1 MLTFW
6 FFSIHVFNFNRV
18 RTFSANNN
26 IKLKKYG
33 MKKFIFLFAILTSM
47 VMGFSQ
53 SPEKGQTQ
61 LSALSVTS
69 SGDASVLSL
78 ISSPSVTYYIS
89 DGVGI
94 SLGVENLESVNIGA
108 RYYVK
113 ENYFAGVSYDTG
125 SSTVDL
131 GLGKTLIWGEHA
143 NIEPRLTLSDVAND
157 SRDLGLSIHL
167 NLLF

>member
-1 MLTFW
+1 
-6 FFSIHVFNFNRV
+6 
-18 RTFSANNN
+18 
-26 IKLKKYG
+26 

-47 VMGFSQ
+47 VIGFSQ
-53 SPEKGQTQ
+53 APEKGQTQ
-61 LSALSVTS
+61 LSALSVSS

-89 DGVGI
+89 DGIGI
-94 SLGVENLESVNIGA
+94 SLGVENLETANIGA

-113 ENYFAGVSYDTG
+113 ENYFAGVSYNTG

-131 GLGKTLIWGEHA
+131 GLGKTLGWGEHA
-143 NIEPRLTLSDVAND
+143 TIEPRLTLSDVAND